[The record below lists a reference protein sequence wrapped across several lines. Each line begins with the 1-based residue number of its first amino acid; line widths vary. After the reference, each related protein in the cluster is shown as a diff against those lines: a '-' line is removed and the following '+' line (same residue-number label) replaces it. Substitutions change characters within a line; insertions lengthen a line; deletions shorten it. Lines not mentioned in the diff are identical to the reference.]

1 MNENQQELKRI
12 ADVLSGVFII
22 GKCTDTPF
30 IIKKKEKKMD
40 KKKPRESVKKL
51 HETFENIFGE

>member
-1 MNENQQELKRI
+1 VQSKEELKRI
-12 ADVLSGVFII
+12 AEVLSGAFTI

-40 KKKPRESVKKL
+40 KKKPRPPKY
-51 HETFENIFGE
+51 

>member
-1 MNENQQELKRI
+1 MEELKRI

-22 GKCTDTPF
+22 GKCTNTPF

-40 KKKPRESVKKL
+40 KKKPRPPKY
-51 HETFENIFGE
+51 

>member
-1 MNENQQELKRI
+1 MQSNKEELKRI

-30 IIKKKEKKMD
+30 KIKD
-40 KKKPRESVKKL
+40 KKKKDPKKPK
-51 HETFENIFGE
+51 

>member
-30 IIKKKEKKMD
+30 KIKD
-40 KKKPRESVKKL
+40 KKKKNPKKL
-51 HETFENIFGE
+51 K

>member
-1 MNENQQELKRI
+1 VQSNKEELKRI

-22 GKCTDTPF
+22 GKCTNTPF

-40 KKKPRESVKKL
+40 KKKPRPPKY
-51 HETFENIFGE
+51 